1 MFFLLPLRILYIPYY
16 IEVSLDIKLEGIFQ
30 NNSINNNNSNNNNI
44 NNKNDNNNNNNNNN
58 NKIKSLEDF

>member
-1 MFFLLPLRILYIPYY
+1 MFSLLRLRILYFPYY

-44 NNKNDNNNNNNNNN
+44 NNNANNNN
-58 NKIKSLEDF
+58 NKIRSLEDF